1 MTDTPATEQAR
12 GAELKEFGADAML
25 AELGFQPS
33 HRGAG
38 FAQCLECGEHVRR
51 TQLDM
56 HIANC
61 PQRSKSETTVSE
73 IVGKRTAD
81 PVDLTDEELRD
92 AIEGLE
98 REVNR
103 PGGEM
108 YRDILADYRRE
119 ADRRGLT
126 VGMGSGRMRAEGEA
140 TADKNRN
147 RLYIAEEEDVPYGM
161 DAEFDGEHYVVETG
175 NPDRLAREI
184 APQSVSR
191 ETGFEI
197 EWLEAPKGSTER
209 AVLLAEGLSQRD
221 YDVAQEY
228 VDSGDTPREA
238 IEPAIEDMWGG
249 VNRIDR
255 ENALEEAA
263 SYLDGNRRM
272 RAEGESGDEMVSEFN
287 TGIDV
292 SPDLPSRREL
302 ERKDTGELQDL
313 LDFYYQRH
321 DSASSDEE
329 MRAYLRA
336 IGDIEDILVQRGQ
349 MQRSAGETA
358 IESNAQKM
366 NFQNAK
372 ILLSDVVESNFPG
385 TEYTVEP
392 TRDGAMLEIGNNS
405 RAIAEAIRDIA
416 ADRADRGT
424 LTVED
429 NGGSYPVRFV
439 TQRRVAR
446 EAGEESADKRLGD
459 PTMGPNLPHR
469 EELEQKTTANLK
481 RLKGYYLRQY
491 EDEPDIDAKRNI
503 MNTVRDVQDI
513 LARRGA
519 VERADNIREDWIEA
533 FTKDEEDPCEDG
545 WTMLGLK
552 PNGNPRCVPEED
564 VEDYDPDKSFK
575 DEPEPAEGLEDAC
588 WDGYVAVG
596 LKPDPNGDGMVPD
609 CVPANEARGESA
621 DKTVGTGLR
630 EHVRELVTRNFRNIE
645 YELVDLGR
653 GVAIEMAPDNATT
666 ARAIETFVE
675 DKMPRDFDVRYA
687 SGPYAERVVVE
698 GDREDALM
706 FTEGERGE

>member
-1 MTDTPATEQAR
+1 MATAVIKLMTDNTDTEQEPGIEQKSR
-12 GAELKEFGADAML
+12 FGADAML
-25 AELGFQPS
+25 GELGFQPS

-51 TQLDM
+51 TELDM
-56 HIANC
+56 HISNC

-73 IVGKRTAD
+73 VVGKRTAD
-81 PVDLTDEELRD
+81 PENLTDEELRD
-92 AIEGLE
+92 GIEGLE

-108 YRDILADYRRE
+108 YRDILEDYRAE
-119 ADRRGLT
+119 ADRRGLS
-126 VGMGSGRMRAEGEA
+126 VGSGGRMRARGDFDGVTAEKDGERERAYDRVVDRVDLSRYARNLVTEEYFAQNNPTPDDVRDDAINTFGVVVGPEIDSVLGGEFDRDTRQYIESTFRERFVDECLEVYRQKTRMRAEGE
-140 TADKNRN
+140 
-147 RLYIAEEEDVPYGM
+147 G
-161 DAEFDGEHYVVETG
+161 H
-175 NPDRLAREI
+175 
-184 APQSVSR
+184 
-191 ETGFEI
+191 
-197 EWLEAPKGSTER
+197 
-209 AVLLAEGLSQRD
+209 
-221 YDVAQEY
+221 
-228 VDSGDTPREA
+228 
-238 IEPAIEDMWGG
+238 
-249 VNRIDR
+249 
-255 ENALEEAA
+255 
-263 SYLDGNRRM
+263 
-272 RAEGESGDEMVSEFN
+272 DEMVNDFN
-287 TGIDV
+287 TGVDV

-302 ERKDTGELQDL
+302 ERKDTEELQGL
-313 LDFYYQRH
+313 LDFYYRRH
-321 DSASSDEE
+321 DNASSDGE
-329 MRAYLRA
+329 MREYLRA
-336 IGDIEDILVQRGQ
+336 IGYIEDILVQRGQ
-349 MQRSAGETA
+349 MQRSADETA
-358 IESNAQKM
+358 TESDAQKM
-366 NFQNAK
+366 NFQNAE

-385 TEYTVEP
+385 TQYAIEP

-405 RAIAEAIRDIA
+405 RAIAEAVRDIA

-439 TQRRVAR
+439 THRQVAR
-446 EAGEESADKRLGD
+446 EAHKESADKRLGD

-519 VERADNIREDWIEA
+519 VERAENIREDWIEA

-545 WTMLGLK
+545 WTMVGLK

-564 VEDYDPDKSFK
+564 VENYDPDKSFK

-630 EHVRELVTRNFRNIE
+630 EHVRELVTRNFRNVE

-675 DKMPRDFDVRYA
+675 DKMPREFDVRYA